1 MHRLGISLRASA
13 SSSPLSLTP
22 SPLLAESQERGGG
35 GGEAAGG
42 GVRSALSDLARRYGL
57 IAIYSFGSRAGEIA
71 ARVAGEAA
79 ELTHPGSDVDIGVLP
94 APGRRLTAAER
105 ADLTVALEDLLG
117 VSRVDMVVLPEAPPF
132 LALDIVRGE
141 LLCTTDPVAEA
152 EYQLYVLRRAADLA
166 PFERQ
171 RRQMIL
177 AGEAY

>member
-1 MHRLGISLRASA
+1 MGDLR
-13 SSSPLSLTP
+13 P
-22 SPLLAESQERGGG
+22 
-35 GGEAAGG
+35 
-42 GVRSALSDLARRYGL
+42 ALCDLAHRYGL
-57 IAIYSFGSRAGEIA
+57 VAIYSFGSRAGEVA
-71 ARVAGEAA
+71 ARVAGEAV
-79 ELTHPGSDVDIGVLP
+79 EVNHPFSDVDIGVLP

-105 ADLTVALEDLLG
+105 ADLTVALEDLLEVG
-117 VSRVDMVVLPEAPPF
+117 RVDLVILPEAPPY

-171 RRQMIL
+171 RRRMIL